1 MNLKQCLTIVL
12 LLVMAGCM
20 PSVNMEKGNEFYQ
33 SKDYIKAA
41 EYYEKAM
48 LEDGSDQSD
57 VKERLENAKIVITN
71 DVITQ
76 YGYASMTD
84 QQDMNQIDIHIA
96 KIRGLIKW
104 DDRQQRMKQE
114 IDRLSQNKDRLV
126 METQAKS
133 KEFDRLIQAVN
144 QHIAVFDMDN
154 AKNTFQKAMS
164 TGVFSPIIDQYI
176 GLIGKLINLL
186 NEYSRNLS
194 LANADNA
201 VSNLMSY
208 RDLSPAPVE
217 FSRIPNKEYLI
228 TLLDSE
234 ITRLITDNK
243 WRRAWEKMSL
253 INLPELNEKYSFIK
267 INGSDYYYK
276 KAQEAFH
283 NNHINLSYLYAVQ
296 SSRLDESNFNNHLIL
311 RDTQDFVDKSI
322 HRNIAISTFE
332 PPSTDIDVGKQFSD
346 SLISQLYKTLPY
358 GINILEREKID
369 MAIKEQQQGSTVSS
383 NILNADLIITGTVSL
398 FKVESTIEKRN
409 SSAKV
414 SVGEDISENPE
425 FAQMV
430 RMLGPDTQKW
440 PSVPPKVIKTPRY
453 EIVNYTKG
461 TGKLKGF
468 AKATVRVFDTQKGT
482 IEFIREFDSNVEYAS
497 DFQDEVKD
505 AGIESIPM
513 KLPTET
519 ETKESL
525 RSDLVRQIAAIVNKL
540 FENQENR
547 FFNLA
552 NLYMERQEIESSH
565 APLAQGYY
573 YCVKENLFK
582 TKPVCGKMDELIKQ
596 LVE

>member
-1 MNLKQCLTIVL
+1 
-12 LLVMAGCM
+12 M